1 MRKPYD
7 RAQVMELKEA
17 IRTGKPFIQ
26 IAEHFSGKWDR
37 SFVSLYAK
45 VRSLA
50 GRTYKIREWDGPKR
64 RVTRPYKK
72 KSTTLSS
79 SNVIPMVGKTVKS
92 ITVHKDYMVINF

>member
-50 GRTYKIREWDGPKR
+50 ARTYKIREWDGPKR
-64 RVTRPYKK
+64 RVTKPYKK
-72 KSTTLSS
+72 RTGSIGNIVPLL
-79 SNVIPMVGKTVKS
+79 GKTIKSVSVKDNQ
-92 ITVHKDYMVINF
+92 IVIHF